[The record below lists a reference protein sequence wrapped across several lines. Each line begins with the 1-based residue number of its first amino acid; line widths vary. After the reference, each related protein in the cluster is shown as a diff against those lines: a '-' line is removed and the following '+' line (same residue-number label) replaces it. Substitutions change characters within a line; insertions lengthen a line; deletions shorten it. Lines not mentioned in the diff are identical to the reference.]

1 MSNTPEMTDF
11 NLDDIMHYRTSSH
24 ESYSSI
30 DFAAYINDLMQ
41 NIAVFGAGI
50 ALLKHGKLEVVAGSS
65 PKVCTINPGS

>member
-11 NLDDIMHYRTSSH
+11 NLDALMHSKTSLH
-24 ESYSSI
+24 ESYLSI

-50 ALLKHGKLEVVAGSS
+50 ALLKHGKL
-65 PKVCTINPGS
+65 